1 MLKPSG
7 SWVAICTPFNRDESV
22 DFGGFKTLV
31 EFQARWGTN
40 GLLVMGSTGETT
52 LLAAEERRRI
62 IDRVVGH
69 ARDARIP
76 AFFGCTC
83 LTTQETVALSR
94 YAEAAEADG
103 ILLVVPPYVAPP
115 QDAVYEFFRTVATS
129 VRIPVALYNNPS
141 RVTVN
146 IEAATIL
153 KLAEIDNVV
162 ADKEAMGNL
171 QQLEQVAAGAQGR
184 VHLLVCDW
192 PKFGIILPVLALGG
206 HGTANV
212 AGNIIPRE
220 MAALSR
226 PWTSWKDVEEARS
239 LYLEHVPIL
248 EAVYALSNPVA
259 VKACMN
265 YLGLPAGSPRR
276 PLLEMPPEKF
286 APIRAL
292 LDRFGLR
299 ERYGL

>member
-7 SWVAICTPFNRDESV
+7 SWVAVCTPFNRDESI
-22 DFGGFKTLV
+22 DLGGFRDLV
-31 EFQARWGTN
+31 AFQARWGTS
-40 GLLVMGSTGETT
+40 GILVMGSTGETT
-52 LLAAEERRRI
+52 LLSPEERRLI
-62 IDRVVGH
+62 IEQVVGY
-69 ARDARIP
+69 AKDAKIP

-83 LTTQETVALSR
+83 LTTKDTVALSR
-94 YAEAAEADG
+94 YAEAAGADG

-129 VRIPVALYNNPS
+129 VRCPVAIYNNPS

-146 IEAATIL
+146 IDASTVL
-153 KLAEIDNVV
+153 RLAEIENVV

-171 QQLEQVAAGAQGR
+171 QQLEQVAAGSRGR
-184 VHLLVCDW
+184 LHVLVCDW

-212 AGNIIPRE
+212 AGNIIPKE

-226 PWTSWKDVEEARS
+226 PWTSWKDVEEARN

-248 EAVYALSNPVA
+248 EAVYAVSNPVA

-265 YLGLPAGSPRR
+265 YLGLPAGPPRR
-276 PLLEMPPEKF
+276 PLLEMPAERF
-286 APIRAL
+286 APLKAT
-292 LDRFGLR
+292 LDRFRLR
-299 ERYGL
+299 EKYGL

>member
-7 SWVAICTPFNRDESV
+7 SWVAVCTPFSRDESI
-22 DFGGFKTLV
+22 DFGGFKSLV

-40 GLLVMGSTGETT
+40 GILVMGSTGETT
-52 LLAAEERRRI
+52 LLSPEERRQI
-62 IDRVVGH
+62 IDRVVPL
-69 ARDARIP
+69 ARDAKIP

-83 LTTQETVALSR
+83 LTTKDTVALSR
-94 YAEAAEADG
+94 YAEAAGADG

-115 QDAVYEFFRTVATS
+115 QDAVYEFFRAVATA
-129 VRIPVALYNNPS
+129 VRCPVAIYNNPS

-146 IEAATIL
+146 IDAATVL
-153 KLAEIDNVV
+153 RLAEIENVV

-171 QQLEQVAAGAQGR
+171 QQLEQVTAGSRGR
-184 VHLLVCDW
+184 LHVLVCDW

-212 AGNIIPRE
+212 AGNIIPKE

-226 PWTSWKDVEEARS
+226 PWTSWKDVEEARN

-265 YLGLPAGSPRR
+265 YLGLPAGPPRR
-276 PLLEMPPEKF
+276 PLLEMPAEKF
-286 APIRAL
+286 KPL
-292 LDRFGLR
+292 KETLDRFRLK
-299 ERYGL
+299 EKYGL

>member
-7 SWVAICTPFNRDESV
+7 SWVAICTPFNRDESI
-22 DFGGFKTLV
+22 DFDGFKTLV
-31 EFQARWGTN
+31 DFQGRWGSN
-40 GLLVMGSTGETT
+40 GILVMGSTGETT
-52 LLAAEERRRI
+52 LLSLEERRQI
-62 IDRVVGH
+62 IERVLGY
-69 ARDARIP
+69 ARDAKLP

-83 LTTQETVALSR
+83 LTTKDTVALSR
-94 YAEAAEADG
+94 HAEAAGADG

-129 VRIPVALYNNPS
+129 VRLPVAIYNNPS

-153 KLAEIDNVV
+153 KLAEIENVV
-162 ADKEAMGNL
+162 ADKEAMGNI
-171 QQLEQVAAGAQGR
+171 QQLEQVTAGARGR
-184 VHLLVCDW
+184 LHVLVCDW

-220 MAALSR
+220 MAALSK
-226 PWTSWKDVEEARS
+226 PWTSWKDVEESRS

-248 EAVYALSNPVA
+248 EAVYAVSNPVA

-265 YLGLPAGSPRR
+265 YLGLPAGPPRR
-276 PLLEMPPEKF
+276 PLLEMPAEKF
-286 APIRAL
+286 APLKAT
-292 LDRFGLR
+292 LDLFRLK
-299 ERYGL
+299 EKYGL

>member
-7 SWVAICTPFNRDESV
+7 SWVAICTPFNRDESI

-31 EFQARWGTN
+31 DFQARWGSD
-40 GLLVMGSTGETT
+40 GILVMGSTGETT
-52 LLAAEERRRI
+52 LLSQEERREI
-62 IDRVVGH
+62 IHRVVGY
-69 ARDARIP
+69 AKDAKIR

-83 LTTQETVALSR
+83 LTTKETVALSR
-94 YAEAAEADG
+94 DAEAAGADG

-129 VRIPVALYNNPS
+129 VRCPVAIYNNPS

-146 IEAATIL
+146 IEAATVL
-153 KLAEIDNVV
+153 KLAEIHNVV

-171 QQLEQVAAGAQGR
+171 QQLEQVVTGSRGR
-184 VHLLVCDW
+184 LHVLVCDW
-192 PKFGIILPVLALGG
+192 PKFGIILPILALGG

-220 MAALSR
+220 MAAMSR
-226 PWTSWKDVEEARS
+226 PWTSWKDVEEARTI
-239 LYLEHVPIL
+239 YLEHVPIL

-265 YLGLPAGSPRR
+265 YLGLPAGPPRR
-276 PLLEMPPEKF
+276 PLLEMPAEKF
-286 APIRAL
+286 APLRAT
-292 LDRFGLR
+292 LDRFRLK
-299 ERYGL
+299 EKYGL

>member
-7 SWVAICTPFNRDESV
+7 SWVAICTPFNRDESI
-22 DFGGFKTLV
+22 DFAGFKTLV
-31 EFQARWGTN
+31 DFQARWGTN
-40 GLLVMGSTGETT
+40 GILVMGSTGETT
-52 LLAAEERRRI
+52 LLSPEERRQI
-62 IDRVVGH
+62 VDRVVGY
-69 ARDARIP
+69 AKDAKIP

-83 LTTQETVALSR
+83 LTTKDTVALSR
-94 YAEAAEADG
+94 YAEAAGADG

-129 VRIPVALYNNPS
+129 VRCPVAIYNNPS

-146 IEAATIL
+146 IEAATVL
-153 KLAEIDNVV
+153 KLAEIENVV
-162 ADKEAMGNL
+162 ANKEAMGNL
-171 QQLEQVAAGAQGR
+171 QQLEQVTAGSRGR
-184 VHLLVCDW
+184 LHVLVCDW

-220 MAALSR
+220 MAAMSR

-265 YLGLPAGSPRR
+265 YLGLPAGPPRR
-276 PLLEMPPEKF
+276 PLLEMPAERF
-286 APIRAL
+286 APIRAT
-292 LDRFGLR
+292 LDRFRLR
-299 ERYGL
+299 EKYGL